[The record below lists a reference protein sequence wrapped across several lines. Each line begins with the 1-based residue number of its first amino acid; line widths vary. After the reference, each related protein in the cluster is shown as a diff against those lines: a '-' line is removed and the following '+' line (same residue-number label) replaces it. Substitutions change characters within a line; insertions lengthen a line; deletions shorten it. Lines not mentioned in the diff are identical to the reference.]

1 MHLAEIVL
9 QWEGECAQ
17 PILGRHHG
25 SQEVNAVS
33 RSDYLTRPRGLGHGH
48 LLILYHL
55 EDTSCGSRNAVHG
68 IL

>member
-48 LLILYHL
+48 FRSWLDLDALRLVGRVAQIL
-55 EDTSCGSRNAVHG
+55 D
-68 IL
+68 